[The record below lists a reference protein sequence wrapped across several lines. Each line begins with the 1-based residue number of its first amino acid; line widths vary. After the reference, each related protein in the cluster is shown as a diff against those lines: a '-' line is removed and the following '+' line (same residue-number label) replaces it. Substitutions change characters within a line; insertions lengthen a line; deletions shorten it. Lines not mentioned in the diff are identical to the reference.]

1 MKEGDKMRLLSREY
15 CKILTELKADSQVQG
30 MREYKQHGK
39 VSTLEHCESV
49 ARLSYRI
56 NKYLALN
63 SDLKVLAEGA
73 MLHDFYLYDWHHE
86 DGGRHKWHGFTH
98 AKTASLNAQRHF
110 RVNHRVSQVIECH
123 MWPLN
128 LRSVPKSREAW
139 IVCFVDKCIS
149 LYETLFRR

>member
-39 VSTLEHCESV
+39 VSTLAHCESV

-98 AKTASLNAQRHF
+98 AKTASLNA
-110 RVNHRVSQVIECH
+110 VSYTH
-123 MWPLN
+123 L
-128 LRSVPKSREAW
+128 
-139 IVCFVDKCIS
+139 
-149 LYETLFRR
+149 TLPTKA